1 MDILSILNIVFTLVT
16 GVGGWFVKLLWNN
29 NKEIKEQMEALK
41 LELAKD
47 YVRRD
52 DFKEAIAGFKA
63 ELRDNIGPL
72 CDKIN
77 KIDDYLRDHSSK

>member
-1 MDILSILNIVFTLVT
+1 MEMFDLLNMVLTIGGGIV
-16 GVGGWFVKLLWNN
+16 GWFVKLLWNN
-29 NKEIKEQMEALK
+29 NKEIQIQMEALK

-47 YVRRD
+47 YVRKD

-77 KIDDYLRDHSSK
+77 KIDDYLRDHSGK

>member
-1 MDILSILNIVFTLVT
+1 MFDLLNMGLTLGAGIV
-16 GVGGWFVKLLWNN
+16 GWFVKLLWGGQ
-29 NKEIKEQMEALK
+29 KETREQMEALK

-47 YVRRD
+47 YVRKD
-52 DFKEAIAGFKA
+52 DFKDAVAGFKA

-77 KIDDYLRDHSSK
+77 KIDDYLRDHSNK